1 MSDEQ
6 AAVIYRR
13 IASRSRRNNDFPPKG
28 IPAIKW
34 HLNNKNFCSKYFFP
48 CICLSLQ
55 NIKTTMF
62 ESNNK
67 ATMMYFIDSFEYL
80 VTFLVKIRPPEV
92 DLLHSWAVVLGQIFR
107 QIISIRVMTLINTN
121 VVASRHIKR
130 EEVLLPVAV
139 RRSKTPELK
148 LNFICAM
155 KTSRVSRYLNF
166 LGETA
171 FWRGIF
177 CLEYPS
183 RHSEKVN
190 CHFANYRLSF
200 RKLQIFISQI
210 TDFHFTNYR
219 FSFRKLQIFILFR
232 STSFRF
238 VCFTPFRFANYSKP
252 QIWDFY
258 GYSLNTLKYP
268 KMGIRYFFLWLL
280 VFGIYRLSALGNSSN
295 LISLLSQTM
304 TYSLP

>member
-1 MSDEQ
+1 M
-6 AAVIYRR
+6 
-13 IASRSRRNNDFPPKG
+13 
-28 IPAIKW
+28 
-34 HLNNKNFCSKYFFP
+34 
-48 CICLSLQ
+48 
-55 NIKTTMF
+55 
-62 ESNNK
+62 
-67 ATMMYFIDSFEYL
+67 
-80 VTFLVKIRPPEV
+80 
-92 DLLHSWAVVLGQIFR
+92 
-107 QIISIRVMTLINTN
+107 
-121 VVASRHIKR
+121 VASRHIKQ

-148 LNFICAM
+148 LNFICAT

-190 CHFANYRLSF
+190 CHFVNYRLSF
-200 RKLQIFISQI
+200 RKLQIVISQTADFHFANHRFSFHKLQIFISQT

-219 FSFRKLQIFILFR
+219 FSFRKLQIFISFR